1 MEKRAQ
7 TPGAASTSLLF
18 VHFER
23 HPRFCL
29 PLLRKRQEEAEK
41 WRRIRRKQKEGYDAA
56 QQAASPKGLSFGLS
70 KLQSRCKRI

>member
-23 HPRFCL
+23 HP
-29 PLLRKRQEEAEK
+29 LRKRQEEAEK